1 MIGLIHSHP
10 ATGASILAQPTI
22 KVIVTKSVQ
31 MGRDFG
37 HTFGPNLSG
46 FESSQT
52 GFLGSRPTQSPVTE
66 QACQRTEQTA
76 DGSDGR

>member
-10 ATGASILAQPTI
+10 ATGALKLAQPAI

-31 MGRDFG
+31 MGSNFG

-46 FESSQT
+46 FEGSQA
-52 GFLGSRPTQSPVTE
+52 GFLGPCPTQSPVTI
-66 QACQRTEQTA
+66 
-76 DGSDGR
+76 